1 MSVFI
6 VHIFAATGKPQLHL
20 NGYTQ
25 FRPGRQLKPE
35 FEEKSDCRRQK
46 KAPVAR

>member
-1 MSVFI
+1 VFI
-6 VHIFAATGKPQLHL
+6 VPTFAATGKPQLHL

-35 FEEKSDCRRQK
+35 FEEKSDCKAAK
-46 KAPVAR
+46 KSAGR